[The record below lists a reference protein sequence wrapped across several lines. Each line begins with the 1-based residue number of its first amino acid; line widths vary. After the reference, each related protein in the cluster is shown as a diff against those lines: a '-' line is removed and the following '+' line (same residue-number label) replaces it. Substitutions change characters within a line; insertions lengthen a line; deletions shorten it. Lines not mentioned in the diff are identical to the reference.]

1 MSEEIKRQVYEGAL
15 RVEFGPR
22 SRKGDVWLQSGG
34 THMLADAV
42 LDGPGGCFIGK
53 RVRITIEVLEG
64 RSPEI
69 PGERALAFEQLVRDA
84 ERALLIAAR
93 NILAEDCT
101 TEGRKGQLLLRK
113 ARELLR

>member
-69 PGERALAFEQLVRDA
+69 PGERALAFA